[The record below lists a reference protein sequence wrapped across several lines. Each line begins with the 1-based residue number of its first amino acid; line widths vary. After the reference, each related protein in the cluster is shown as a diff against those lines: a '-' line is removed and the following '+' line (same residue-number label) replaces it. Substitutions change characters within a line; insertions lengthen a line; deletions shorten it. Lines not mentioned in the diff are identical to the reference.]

1 MSWTIEEVVRSLTAE
16 FAITGDENSVS
27 LPMFDKSL
35 GIGIGVDGAGA
46 LTLVLPGLENQ
57 TAFETKAMKFEPWCE
72 TTWVEQSEKLPRCA
86 VLRCKLDR
94 GDKQLEQLVV
104 GVLLSL
110 VDLQVRF
117 NDAGHA
123 IWALKELFGEGFKV
137 SVQMSVI
144 RGLIG
149 ELLVIYSADQ
159 PSRAVSA
166 WHVDVDDRYDFSVN
180 HSRIEVKTSISSVR
194 QHRFTSRQLPPLHS
208 IEVWVASVQ
217 LAEVAVGENI
227 GSLFNLIAEKLPLE
241 EARKLAEVVVE
252 TLGVPASAVVE
263 PHFDLQSSLDSIRLF
278 PANSV
283 PTPVITPGTSGLEWT
298 AYVDEA
304 DGIGL
309 GQLNQLLNDGG
320 TA

>member
-1 MSWTIEEVVRSLTAE
+1 MNWTIEEVVNSLAAD

-27 LPMFDKSL
+27 LPIFDKSV

-46 LTLVLPGLENQ
+46 LALVLPGLENQ
-57 TAFETKAMKFEPWCE
+57 TAFETKALKFEPWCE

-86 VLRCKLDR
+86 VLRCKFDL
-94 GDKQLEQLVV
+94 GDKQLVQLVA
-104 GVLLSL
+104 GVLLGL

-137 SVQMSVI
+137 SVPLSVI

-149 ELLVIYSADQ
+149 ELLVIYGADRA
-159 PSRAVSA
+159 SRAVSA
-166 WHVDVDDRYDFSVN
+166 WHVDADDRYDFSLN
-180 HSRIEVKTSISSVR
+180 HSRIEVKTTISSVR
-194 QHRFTSRQLPPLHS
+194 QHRFTSRQLPPLHG
-208 IEVWVASVQ
+208 IEAWVASVQ

-227 GSLFNLIAEKLPLE
+227 GSLFNLIADKLSLE

-252 TLGVPASAVVE
+252 TLGVPASAVLE
-263 PHFDLQSSLDSIRLF
+263 PHFDIVASLESIRMF
-278 PANSV
+278 PAEVV
-283 PTPVITPGTSGLEWT
+283 PTPVITPGTSDLKWT

-304 DGIGL
+304 EGISL
-309 GQLNQLLNDGG
+309 DKLNQILNDGG